1 MVTVLIVDDDL
12 AILRLFKMM
21 LELEGFHTFEANN
34 GEKAVNMYKSLQEK
48 PDIILMDH
56 RMPIKNGIEAS
67 KEILAIDNHSKIIF
81 LSADASIKNKALS
94 IGAIKFIEKPFSNN
108 SLIKSIKTVLSLF
121 ECANLV

>member
-1 MVTVLIVDDDL
+1 VLIVEDDL
-12 AILRLFKMM
+12 SILRLYKMI

-67 KEILAIDNHSKIIF
+67 KEILAIDHHSKIIF
-81 LSADASIKNKALS
+81 VSADATIKNKALS
-94 IGAIKFIEKPFSNN
+94 IGAIKFIKKPFPNN
-108 SLIKSIKTVLSLF
+108 SLIKSIKTILNLS
-121 ECANLV
+121 ECANIV